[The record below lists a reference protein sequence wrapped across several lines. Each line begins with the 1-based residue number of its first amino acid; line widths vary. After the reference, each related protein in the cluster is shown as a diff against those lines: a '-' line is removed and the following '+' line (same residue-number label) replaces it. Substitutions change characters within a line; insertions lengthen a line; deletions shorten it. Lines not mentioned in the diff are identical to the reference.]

1 MQTNI
6 KIALIKLLESN
17 VFKVDS
23 VIDHMLDKQ
32 VRQLLCKNESG
43 KDLLGQITEE
53 FSLQEYIRG
62 NIGSQME
69 IRNIVTSLREILF
82 KRIREWIPD
91 GTAHLQTSKPR
102 VLKTI
107 RP

>member
-6 KIALIKLLESN
+6 KLALIKLLESN

-43 KDLLGQITEE
+43 KYLLGQITEE
-53 FSLQEYIRG
+53 FSLQEYIQG
-62 NIGSQME
+62 DLGSHVE
-69 IRNIVTSLREILF
+69 IRNIVTLLREVF
-82 KRIREWIPD
+82 SKSIREWMPD
-91 GTAHLQTSKPR
+91 GTASLQT
-102 VLKTI
+102 
-107 RP
+107 